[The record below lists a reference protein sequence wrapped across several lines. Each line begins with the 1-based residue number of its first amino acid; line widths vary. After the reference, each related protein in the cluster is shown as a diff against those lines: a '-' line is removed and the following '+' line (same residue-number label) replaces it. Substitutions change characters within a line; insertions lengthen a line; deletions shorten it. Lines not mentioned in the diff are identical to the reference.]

1 MKTMSFQS
9 IRLKWLLSALC
20 GLLTA
25 LSAHAQ
31 TTTTVKADGTTGTY
45 ALIEKIL
52 GKSTASETPD
62 CAHPEFGPHITQT
75 MDDTLGRYVFSFF
88 IHVTPDNDRCQ
99 ASITDR
105 QRNEIKTVSSSPEAV
120 KGLYGDTCTY
130 RWLFKLDSGFQPS
143 SKFTHIHQIKA
154 GDGDANQPLIT
165 ITPRAGK
172 PEKLE
177 LIYAAK
183 TGGSD
188 SKLAN
193 ANLSEVKGQWIEATE
208 RILYATNGTYEITLK
223 KVSDGTTLLSYTT
236 NNINMWRANATYI
249 RPKWGIYRS
258 LGNASA
264 LRDEEVR
271 FADFSITKEAKSAPS
286 SAPAASGSGSAP
298 AAE

>member
-1 MKTMSFQS
+1 MKTISFPS
-9 IRLKWLLSALC
+9 VRLKWSLLALC
-20 GLLTA
+20 GFLAA
-25 LSAHAQ
+25 LSVHAQ
-31 TTTTVKADGTTGTY
+31 TTTMVKADGTTDTY

-88 IHVTPDNDRCQ
+88 IHVKPDNDRCL
-99 ASITDR
+99 ANIKDR
-105 QRNEIKTVSSSPEAV
+105 QRNEIKTVGSSPEAV

-154 GDGDANQPLIT
+154 GDGDDNQPLIT

-177 LIYAAK
+177 IIYAAK
-183 TGGSD
+183 TGGGD
-188 SKLAN
+188 SKLAF
-193 ANLSEVKGQWIEATE
+193 ANLSEFKGQWIEATE

-223 KVSDGTTLLSYTT
+223 KASDGAVLLS
-236 NNINMWRANATYI
+236 
-249 RPKWGIYRS
+249 
-258 LGNASA
+258 
-264 LRDEEVR
+264 
-271 FADFSITKEAKSAPS
+271 
-286 SAPAASGSGSAP
+286 
-298 AAE
+298 

>member
-1 MKTMSFQS
+1 MKPMSFLS
-9 IRLKWLLSALC
+9 VRLKWLLSALC
-20 GLLTA
+20 GFSTA
-25 LSAHAQ
+25 LSVHAQ
-31 TTTTVKADGTTGTY
+31 TTTLSADGSKDTY

-52 GKSTASETPD
+52 GPSTSDETPD

-75 MDDTLGRYVFSFF
+75 LDETLGKYVFSFF
-88 IHVTPDNDRCQ
+88 IHVKPDDDRCK
-99 ASITDR
+99 ASIKDR
-105 QRNEIKTVSSSPEAV
+105 QRNEIKTVGKSPVAV
-120 KGLYGDTCTY
+120 QGFYGDTCTY
-130 RWLFKLDSGFQPS
+130 RWLFKMDSGFQPS

-183 TGGSD
+183 TGGGD
-188 SKLAN
+188 SKLGF
-193 ANLSEVKGQWIEATE
+193 ANLSEFKGQWIEATE
-208 RILYATNGTYEITLK
+208 RILYATNGTYELTLK
-223 KVSDGTTLLSYTT
+223 RVSDGATLLAYTT
-236 NNINMWRANATYI
+236 NNLNMWRVDTTYI

-258 LGNASA
+258 ISNASA

-271 FADFSITKEAKSAPS
+271 FADFSISKEAKSAPS
-286 SAPAASGSGSAP
+286 SVPAASGSGNAP